1 VDRRLLVLA
10 LGMFALGTDSFVVA
24 GVLPEIARSFDV
36 SIGAAGQM
44 TTVYSV
50 TYAVLAPVIATFAAH
65 IPRKRLL
72 LIGLAVFV
80 IANLGTAF
88 APTFGF
94 ALATRALAGLG
105 AAVYSPTATAS
116 ASMIVAP
123 ERRGFA
129 IAVVLT
135 GLTVSTALGSPA
147 GTIIAGLGNWH
158 WTMMFVAA
166 LAALAGIGVMAS
178 LSHIP
183 MLPPVSLANRLKP
196 LTDARVSLTL
206 ASSLLFFSGVLMVYT
221 YFAVVFDRAIDGNA
235 MLLGG
240 LLVLWGLAGVVS
252 NLLAGR
258 LSDRIGSRTV
268 LVTMLVV
275 VTADFV
281 FLKWSSASLWTAIA
295 AVVVWG
301 TFGWGVLVPQ
311 QHRLVTIAPAAAPIL
326 LGLNNSATFFGATVG
341 GILGAAG
348 IRMFGGHALGYA
360 GAVFVAAS
368 LIVSELAAR
377 QIRAANRPGAS
388 GESPATVNTHSSER
402 AKA

>member
-50 TYAVLAPVIATFAAH
+50 TYAVLAPVIATFAARV
-65 IPRKRLL
+65 PRKRLL

-80 IANLGTAF
+80 VANLGTAF
-88 APTFGF
+88 APSFGF

-105 AAVYSPTATAS
+105 GAIYSPTATGS
-116 ASMIVAP
+116 ASTIVAP

-135 GLTVSTALGSPA
+135 GLTISTALGSPA

-166 LAALAGIGVMAS
+166 LAALAGIGVMAF

-183 MLPPVSLANRLKP
+183 MLPPVSLAKRLGT
-196 LTDARVSLTL
+196 LADARVSLTL
-206 ASSLLFFSGVLMVYT
+206 LGSLLFFTGVFAVYT
-221 YFAVVFDRAIDGNA
+221 YFAVAFDRAVDGNSILLGA
-235 MLLGG
+235 ML
-240 LLVLWGLAGVVS
+240 VTWGLAGAVS

-258 LSDRIGSRTV
+258 LSDRIGSRAV
-268 LVTMLVV
+268 LVTMLAV
-275 VTADFV
+275 VTVNFV
-281 FLKWSSASLWTAIA
+281 FLKWTSATLWMAIPA
-295 AVVVWG
+295 IVVWG

-326 LGLNNSATFFGATVG
+326 LGLNNSATFFGATAG
-341 GILGAAG
+341 SILGAAS

-368 LIVSELAAR
+368 LIVAEFAAHK
-377 QIRAANRPGAS
+377 IRAANRQSAA
-388 GESPATVNTHSSER
+388 GERPATVQTHSSER